1 MTLINLNQLMVKL
14 AQAPHMID
22 AEMRLAVKKSARKV
36 RDTAVKKFG
45 SYQQAVGGLPAWAP
59 LKPATIR
66 RKARAGGGE
75 DPLIGHYKVKSR
87 NRIHGMP
94 LMSSISDYVTDGGW
108 TGVVG
113 TDDPVGKHHE
123 YGAPKANIPP
133 RPFLRPALFEEQ
145 DFIREETSDAIKRTI
160 MRL

>member
-1 MTLINLNQLMVKL
+1 MIIDLKQLMQKF
-14 AQAPHMID
+14 AAAPHIID
-22 AEMRLAVKKSARKV
+22 AEMKVSVKKSARKV
-36 RDTAVKKFG
+36 RDTATKKFG
-45 SYQQAVGGLPAWAP
+45 TYQSAIGGYPAWAK

-66 RKARAGGGE
+66 RKAKAGGGE

-87 NRIHGMP
+87 NRVHGMP

-113 TDDPVGKHHE
+113 TDDPIGKHHE

-133 RPFLRPALFEEQ
+133 RPFLRPALFENQ
-145 DFIREETSDAIKRTI
+145 DFIVKETRDAIARAFRK
-160 MRL
+160 L